1 MIKSGNNVLIKGYD
15 NKQGIVLSVK
25 DNFAEI
31 SIDSKKQWFPLD
43 DLTDVSDEQ
52 INKIIQGQFDDVIDF
67 ILAVDANRLL
77 NEYKFNPYV
86 LASSTK
92 ITIFPHQIDEVS
104 WGLENPRIMIAD
116 EVGLGKTIIAAL
128 IATELKARGL
138 ADKTLYV
145 VPKSLVL
152 KWQDE
157 LEGRFDTKTTIL
169 DSEYIKQDSDP
180 FSKDHYDYITSMDF
194 LKREGNYQ
202 LIKDKIDLV
211 VVDEAHKFKINTD
224 RYQLGTVLSE
234 KSDYMI
240 FLTATPHDGRDEDF
254 MARMKLLDPFVPDI
268 ASSTYLWKRHIKE
281 NVINMKGEQ
290 VFPERY
296 SNTVDIELTNQER
309 EINESIDNYIRDRYE
324 QAENPKET
332 NAVRFLSII
341 LKKRA
346 ASSLKALEISLA
358 RRMNKLGTV
367 SDNTIQNAQNKLD
380 NAEEDNDADYEDL
393 IDEAEGITIGK
404 GDTSKEKQDL
414 EMIITKIKE
423 LKDKDSKFEL
433 LLESFKKIK
442 TVDSKAKILLF
453 TEYRDTLD
461 YLITRLDKH
470 YSTGKIDGTMQIQ
483 ERKEELIE
491 FSKDEGFEILV
502 CTDAAG
508 EGIDMQFCNVE
519 FNYDI
524 PWNPNRLEQRMGRI
538 HRIGQTRTVHYYNL
552 IIDKENSIDG
562 YILNKLF
569 DKIKHIQEAMGNS
582 IFDILGRLISSDT
595 IAKMYEELLRIPKEH
610 WETRIMIELD
620 KIDEKKTDILNKTKQ
635 LLEGHKLDHTVLED
649 YSKIKRDAVDSG
661 EVKRFLEV
669 WSGSNEGKFEEQ
681 NKKLQLVKIIPPS
694 HLAAK
699 IGGILQGT
707 FDGKIAQSKNY
718 NYLALGN
725 KQIQKILNH
734 TSESRPVTVL
744 SHPTKSGLIC
754 VYKISTIDGKGRE
767 RDCKIVSIF
776 HNEDGKIFEIEPRS
790 LWSYDEGKT
799 SPNTQFVINSKE
811 RIENELEKIKKGF
824 HEKNFEK
831 LNKIKKKTKDAVDR
845 HAIVKIDQ
853 CNENIDSY
861 EIKKNTSP
869 HYSKLITREKNKIG
883 GLKRE
888 MEKRK
893 DTIEHDFNSVTST
906 EPIAIAIVI
915 PETDANERRNVE
927 LAGMEIVMRYEQDLA
942 DTDKQK
948 SMIRDVS
955 ERDTGF
961 DIESYDKCIEVKSF
975 QTTGIPKLTS
985 HEWETARRIGKDY
998 WLYVVEYV
1006 KDTSKSIQE
1015 KITPIQDPYE
1025 TLKDVIKSVEE
1036 TTTRY
1041 HIENW
1046 KTIKEKLDRNE
1057 LITTSD
1063 K

>member
-1 MIKSGNNVLIKGYD
+1 MIKSGSNVLIKGHD

-31 SIDSKKQWFPLD
+31 NIDSKKQWFPLD

-52 INKIIQGQFDDVIDF
+52 IDKIIRGQFDDVVNF
-67 ILAVDANRLL
+67 ILTVDANRLL

-92 ITIFPHQIDEVS
+92 ITIFPHQIDEVI
-104 WGLENPRIMIAD
+104 WGLENNRIMIAD

-128 IATELKARGL
+128 IASELKARGL
-138 ADKTLYV
+138 ADKILYV

-157 LEGRFDTKTTIL
+157 LYGRFDTKTTIL
-169 DSEYIKQDSDP
+169 DSEYVKQNNDP

-202 LIKDKIDLV
+202 LIKAKIDLV
-211 VVDEAHKFKINTD
+211 VVDEAHKFKIDTE
-224 RYQLGTVLSE
+224 RYQLGTILSE
-234 KSDYMI
+234 KADSMI

-254 MARMKLLDPFVPDI
+254 MARMELLDPFVPDI

-290 VFPERY
+290 VFPERC

-309 EINESIDNYIRDRYE
+309 KINELIDSYIRARYE
-324 QAENPKET
+324 EIKNPKEA
-332 NAVRFLSII
+332 NAIRFLSII
-341 LKKRA
+341 LKKRS
-346 ASSLKALEISLA
+346 ASSLKALQISLT
-358 RRMNKLGTV
+358 RRMNKLGTI
-367 SDNTIQNAQNKLD
+367 SDSALQNIQNRLN
-380 NAEEDNDADYEDL
+380 NAEDDNDVDYED
-393 IDEAEGITIGK
+393 IIEGAESISVSK
-404 GDTSKEKQDL
+404 GDISKEKQDL
-414 EMIITKIKE
+414 EIIITKINE
-423 LKDKDSKFEL
+423 LKDTDSKFDL
-433 LLESFKKIK
+433 LLESFRKIK
-442 TVDSKAKILLF
+442 TADPKAKILLF

-461 YLITRLDKH
+461 YLLTRLSKYYH
-470 YSTGKIDGTMQIQ
+470 TGKIDGTMQIY
-483 ERKEELIE
+483 ERKEALEE
-491 FSKDEGFEILV
+491 FSKDKGFEILV

-524 PWNPNRLEQRMGRI
+524 PWNPNKLEQRMGRI

-562 YILNKLF
+562 YILDKLF
-569 DKIKHIQEAMGNS
+569 DKIKRIQEAMGDS

-595 IAKMYEELLRIPKEH
+595 IAKMYEELLHIPKEY
-610 WETRIMIELD
+610 WEAKVTIELE
-620 KIDEKKTDILNKTKQ
+620 KIDNKRLDILEKTKQ

-649 YSKIKRDAVDSG
+649 ISKIKRDAVDSG
-661 EVKRFLEV
+661 EVKRFLEF
-669 WSGSNEGKFEEQ
+669 WSGSNDGKFEEQ
-681 NKKLQLVKIIPPS
+681 DKKLQLAKIIPPP

-707 FDGKIAQSKNY
+707 FDGKIAQSRNY

-725 KQIQKILNH
+725 KQIQKILNY
-734 TSESRPVTVL
+734 TSEARPVTIL

-754 VYKISTIDGKGRE
+754 IYKLSTIDGKGKE
-767 RDCKIVSIF
+767 RNCKIISMF
-776 HNEDGKIFEIEPRS
+776 HNEDGKISEIEPRS

-799 SPNTQFVINSKE
+799 NPNIQFVINSKD
-811 RIENELEKIKKGF
+811 RIEIELEKIKNNF
-824 HEKNFEK
+824 HKKNIEK
-831 LNKIKKKTKDAVDR
+831 LNKIKKKTKDAVEKYT
-845 HAIVKIDQ
+845 ITKIDQ
-853 CNENIDSY
+853 GNENIRLY
-861 EIKKNTSP
+861 EIKKNISP
-869 HYSKLITREKNKIG
+869 HYSKLITREKNKIDE
-883 GLKRE
+883 LKRE

-893 DTIEHDFNSVTST
+893 DVIEHDFESLTST
-906 EPIAIAIVI
+906 ELIATAIVI
-915 PETDANERRNVE
+915 PETNANERRNVE
-927 LAGMEIVMRYEQDLA
+927 LAGMEIVMKYEQELA
-942 DTDKQK
+942 QTDEQK
-948 SMIRDVS
+948 AKIRDVS

-961 DIESYDKCIEVKSF
+961 DIESFDKCIEVKSF

-998 WLYVVEYV
+998 WLYVVEDV
-1006 KDTSKSIQE
+1006 KDEQKSRQQ
-1015 KITPIQDPYE
+1015 KITPIQNPYE
-1025 TLKDVIKSVEE
+1025 TLKDVIISVDEI
-1036 TTTRY
+1036 TTRY
-1041 HIENW
+1041 HIKNW
-1046 KTIKEKLDRNE
+1046 KIIKKKLDRNKP
-1057 LITTSD
+1057 ITISD

>member
-43 DLTDVSDEQ
+43 DLIDVSDEQ
-52 INKIIQGQFDDVIDF
+52 IDKIIQGQFDDVVDF
-67 ILAVDANRLL
+67 ILTVDANRLL

-128 IATELKARGL
+128 IASELKARGL

-157 LEGRFDTKTTIL
+157 LYGKFDTKTTIL
-169 DSEYIKQDSDP
+169 NSEYIKQDNDP

-224 RYQLGTVLSE
+224 RYQLGTILSE
-234 KSDYMI
+234 KSDYVI

-254 MARMKLLDPFVPDI
+254 MARMELLDPFVPDI

-290 VFPERY
+290 VFPERC

-309 EINESIDNYIRDRYE
+309 EINELIDSYIRDRYE
-324 QAENPKET
+324 EAKNPKET

-346 ASSLKALEISLA
+346 ASSMKALQISLT
-358 RRMNKLGTV
+358 RRMSKLGTV
-367 SDNTIQNAQNKLD
+367 SDNTIQNTRNKLD
-380 NAEEDNDADYEDL
+380 DAEEDNDADYEDL
-393 IDEAEGITIGK
+393 IGEAESITIGK

-423 LKDKDSKFEL
+423 LKDKDSKFDL

-442 TVDSKAKILLF
+442 TTDLKAKILLF
-453 TEYRDTLD
+453 TEYRDTLN
-461 YLITRLDKH
+461 YLITRLSKH

-483 ERKEELIE
+483 ERKEMLEK
-491 FSKDEGFEILV
+491 FSEDIGFEILV

-524 PWNPNRLEQRMGRI
+524 PWNPNKLEQRMGRI
-538 HRIGQTRTVHYYNL
+538 HRIGQIRTVHYYNL
-552 IIDKENSIDG
+552 IVDKKNSIDG
-562 YILNKLF
+562 YILDKLF
-569 DKIKHIQEAMGNS
+569 DKIEYIQEAMGDS

-595 IAKMYEELLRIPKEH
+595 IAKMYEKLLHIPKEY
-610 WETRIMIELD
+610 WEAKIITELD
-620 KIDEKKTDILNKTKQ
+620 KIDEKKLDILNKTKQ

-649 YSKIKRDAVDSG
+649 ISKIKRDAVDSG

-669 WSGSNEGKFEEQ
+669 WSGSNDGKFEERD
-681 NKKLQLVKIIPPS
+681 KKLQLAKIIPPS

-718 NYLALGN
+718 DYLALGN
-725 KQIQKILNH
+725 KQIQKILNYA
-734 TSESRPVTVL
+734 SESRPVTVL

-754 VYKISTIDGKGRE
+754 IYKLSTIDGKGRK
-767 RDCKIVSIF
+767 RNCKIISMF
-776 HNEDGKIFEIEPRS
+776 HNEDGKISEIDPRS

-799 SPNTQFVINSKE
+799 NPNTQFVMESKN
-811 RIENELEKIKKGF
+811 RIEIELEKIKNNF

-831 LNKIKKKTKDAVDR
+831 LNEIKKKTKDAVEK
-845 HAIVKIDQ
+845 HTITKIDQ
-853 CNENIDSY
+853 CNENIRLY

-869 HYSKLITREKNKIG
+869 HYSKLVTREKNKRG
-883 GLKRE
+883 ELKRE

-893 DTIEHDFNSVTST
+893 DTIEHDFKSITST
-906 EPIAIAIVI
+906 ELIAVAIVI

-927 LAGMEIVMRYEQDLA
+927 LAGMEIVMKYEQDLA
-942 DTDKQK
+942 QTEEQK
-948 SMIRDVS
+948 SRIRDVS

-961 DIESYDKCIEVKSF
+961 DIESFDKCIEVKSF

-998 WLYVVEYV
+998 WLYVVEDV
-1006 KDTSKSIQE
+1006 KDEQRSIQQ

-1025 TLKDVIKSVEE
+1025 TLKDVIISVEE

-1046 KTIKEKLDRNE
+1046 KTIKEKIGRNE
-1057 LITTSD
+1057 PITAPD
-1063 K
+1063 E